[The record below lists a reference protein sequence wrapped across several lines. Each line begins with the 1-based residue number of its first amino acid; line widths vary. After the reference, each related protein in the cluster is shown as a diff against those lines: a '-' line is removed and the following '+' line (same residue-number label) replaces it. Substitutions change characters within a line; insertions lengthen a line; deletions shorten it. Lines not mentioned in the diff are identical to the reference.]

1 LHGPFLVT
9 HCVTKIKISFS
20 IIFRLNF
27 GLRNK
32 QYINWTC
39 FLAIKPRIKIGFRPL
54 SAIHFVKYIN
64 LNSRMWFYSSHG
76 TKIHK
81 KQKAKLI
88 MFSILMFI
96 VRIHEK
102 YIVIEA
108 IMIIIIRILILYSD
122 ADDLWL
128 GFRLHKA
135 RSQDCKFSL
144 TSFNC
149 SCVQRKKLTIFPC
162 GQSALFQRWS
172 CQLLVT
178 RNIRSCACTIHNFEF
193 SLLYPILSCCCS
205 YMGTFSIITR
215 FYEVWYVLWFIYIF
229 RYGRVVSTVQDCNSI
244 SLSHAAIFG
253 WHFSQS
259 LRDRST

>member
-1 LHGPFLVT
+1 MQYTVVWYSQFVVQFPVWSQWKLILIFNSARNQEPDWISTEVLLLLALPTLARTVPAHTL
-9 HCVTKIKISFS
+9 CNKNKNIIKSTFS

-135 RSQDCKFSL
+135 RSQEQVFLDKF
-144 TSFNC
+144 
-149 SCVQRKKLTIFPC
+149 
-162 GQSALFQRWS
+162 
-172 CQLLVT
+172 
-178 RNIRSCACTIHNFEF
+178 
-193 SLLYPILSCCCS
+193 
-205 YMGTFSIITR
+205 
-215 FYEVWYVLWFIYIF
+215 
-229 RYGRVVSTVQDCNSI
+229 
-244 SLSHAAIFG
+244 
-253 WHFSQS
+253 
-259 LRDRST
+259 